1 MIRRFSSMR
10 RHPPL
15 LAPLLAAS
23 LLAVS
28 AGSGA
33 AQTTA
38 AQPLG
43 GPALPGVCLLSQ
55 QAVLTNAKIGLAA
68 TARLKQIAEQVQSEV
83 NAARSPLE
91 AEAQAL
97 QAQRASLKPADL
109 QARQQSLSARAQAL
123 QQTVNQRQREIEA
136 TRQKALARIANEA
149 QPVIAAAYKARNC
162 GLLFDRNSVLGG
174 NMAGDLTPAVVQGL
188 DAKISTITF
197 EREVL
202 PPQTSPA
209 R

>member
-1 MIRRFSSMR
+1 MR
-10 RHPPL
+10 RHVPL
-15 LAPLLAAS
+15 RAPLLPR
-23 LLAVS
+23 LLGAGLLVVS
-28 AGSGA
+28 AGPGM

-55 QAVLTNAKIGLAA
+55 QAVLTNAKVGLAA
-68 TARLKQIAEQVQSEV
+68 TARLKQIAEQVQSEI
-83 NAARSPLE
+83 NAARTPLE
-91 AEAQAL
+91 TEAQTL

-109 QARQQSLSARAQAL
+109 QARQQALAARAQAL

-136 TRQKALARIANEA
+136 TRQKALARIANDA
-149 QPVIAAAYKARNC
+149 QPVIAAAYKARGC

-188 DAKISTITF
+188 DATITTITF
-197 EREVL
+197 ERETL
-202 PPQTSPA
+202 PPQTPQG

>member
-1 MIRRFSSMR
+1 MET
-10 RHPPL
+10 
-15 LAPLLAAS
+15 APLLALLGAAS
-23 LLAVS
+23 LFVAA
-28 AGSGA
+28 AGPGA

-43 GPALPGVCLLSQ
+43 GPALPGICLLSQ
-55 QAVLTNAKIGLAA
+55 QAVLANAKVGLAA
-68 TARLKQIAEQVQSEV
+68 TARLKQIADQVQAEI
-83 NAARSPLE
+83 NAARTPLE
-91 AEAQAL
+91 TEAQTL
-97 QAQRASLKPADL
+97 QSQRASLKPADL
-109 QARQQSLSARAQAL
+109 QARQQALASRAQAL

-149 QPVIAAAYKARNC
+149 QPVIAAAYKAHSC

-188 DAKISTITF
+188 DARISTITF
-197 EREVL
+197 ERETL
-202 PPQTSPA
+202 PPQTSQG